1 MSDGPHR
8 SLNIRRGWKRLAE
21 CAGNTAFD
29 DGERREALAAAL
41 EADWRAEVPDGLV
54 RRMRRILD
62 DPQESLFRDSTIAQ
76 LEQSRDEAAGHPL
89 AGALLDCTIHVVDQG
104 YCGKAALEKA
114 TCDALQERAASG
126 QRQVEEH
133 WMRTST
139 PQRAGGVS
147 DRIAAAIAESDMTE
161 IGRRCMK
168 RDGTEALQAPLKK
181 TGIDDGVSLL

>member
-1 MSDGPHR
+1 M
-8 SLNIRRGWKRLAE
+8 RRGWKRLAE
-21 CAGNTAFD
+21 RAGNTAFG

-41 EADWRAEVPDGLV
+41 EADWRAEVPDSLV

-62 DPQESLFRDSTIAQ
+62 DPQGDLFRDSTIAQ
-76 LEQSRDEAAGHPL
+76 LEQSRDKAAGHPL
-89 AGALLDCTIHVVDQG
+89 AGTLLDCAIQAIGQG
-104 YCGKAALEKA
+104 YCGKEALEKA
-114 TCDALQERAASG
+114 ARDALQERAASG

-147 DRIAAAIAESDMTE
+147 DRIAAAIAGSDMTE

-168 RDGTEALQAPLKK
+168 SDSTEALRAPLKK
-181 TGIDDGVSLL
+181 TGVDDGVSLL